1 MFVKQYLTFILCS
14 SLFTLGFVATS
25 ATARDLSFAWAA
37 NQEQIDGYKLYYDTD
52 TTGAP
57 YEGTGAREGNSPV
70 TISGQQHTLV
80 TLHGLSDTATY
91 HFTLT
96 AFKGSDQSAY
106 TTEITVPP
114 KSSNHGEVTAHFAW
128 APNSESNLN
137 GYKIHYGTAH
147 GTYTNVI
154 DVGNPAAAG
163 DKEIHGNVGNLVEG
177 TTYYFVCT
185 AYDSQGN
192 ESDYSQEIKWTA
204 TGKSS
209 TDSSAA
215 ATNSPSGSQD
225 GAGTG
230 TTSGTDSSATATTT
244 PSGSK
249 DGAGT
254 GTNSGVSTGNT
265 SSADTN
271 PVAVITPTNTS
282 KDSVQFQWMAN
293 KEQVD
298 GYRIYYKTGSQGG
311 PEYNGTG
318 ANEGDSPID
327 VGDVTSFSLSGL
339 KADKW
344 YYFTLT
350 AYLGA
355 EESAHSKEIV
365 LWTGDTPAAPVI
377 MKIKVK

>member
-14 SLFTLGFVATS
+14 SLFALGCVATS
-25 ATARDLSFAWAA
+25 ATARDISFAWAA

-57 YEGTGAREGNSPV
+57 YEGTGAQEGNSPV
-70 TISGQQHTLV
+70 TISGQQHTQA
-80 TLHGLSDTATY
+80 TLHDLSDTATY

-96 AFKGSDQSAY
+96 AFKGSDQSTY
-106 TTEITVPP
+106 TTEITVTP
-114 KSSNHGEVTAHFAW
+114 KSSNRGQVTAHFAW
-128 APNSESNLN
+128 TPNSKSNLN

-147 GTYTNVI
+147 GTYTEVI
-154 DVGNPAAAG
+154 DAGNPAAEG
-163 DKEIHGNVGNLVEG
+163 DKKIHGHVGNLVEG

-185 AYDSQGN
+185 AYDNQGN
-192 ESDYSQEIKWTA
+192 ESNYSQEIKWTA

-215 ATNSPSGSQD
+215 ASNTPSGSQD
-225 GAGTG
+225 GTGTG
-230 TTSGTDSSATATTT
+230 TNSSADSSAAATNT

-254 GTNSGVSTGNT
+254 GTNSGVATGNDG
-265 SSADTN
+265 SADAN
-271 PVAVITPTNTS
+271 PVKVTTPTNTS
-282 KDSVQFQWMAN
+282 NNFVQFQWTAN

-298 GYRIYYKTGSQGG
+298 GYRIYYKTGSQAGS
-311 PEYNGTG
+311 EYNGTDV
-318 ANEGDSPID
+318 NEGDSPID

-339 KADKW
+339 KADKR
-344 YYFTLT
+344 YYFTVT

-355 EESAHSKEIV
+355 EESAYSKEIV